1 MSKRDN
7 MLPLT
12 LQFQVCIYSYQ
23 TKILASNP
31 RWERHGFF
39 FFFWN
44 ISRSVAYFIN
54 REGSQGSNK
63 ICKYIWGLK
72 GKKYRS
78 FILAKVKTKNSS
90 NYIIW
95 LWRCRVQFFWRKNET
110 RFMDGSKKKSGM
122 EVGHKGIK
130 CHLVTAMKSQCLCQ
144 ILWWIGGIQLAQWQ
158 FKVQYT
164 SARLLGRWTTF
175 TTCQLRTGRP
185 FFPFH
190 QIQYL
195 KPFFL
200 LICGGPRDPRRQ
212 FNYLQSCVA
221 SAKLT
226 GRCALASFGGTPL
239 MVRKYILDECRK
251 WNLFWVGTNKVAP
264 LQHDGQNSCWELGY
278 ARSAQSNF
286 HMWIWH

>member
-158 FKVQYT
+158 FKPEFVGSFCAAARKMDYIHNLPIENRSPVLPLPPNTISEAFLPTNMWWPSRSKKTVQ
-164 SARLLGRWTTF
+164 LLAI
-175 TTCQLRTGRP
+175 LRGKREAYRT
-185 FFPFH
+185 
-190 QIQYL
+190 L
-195 KPFFL
+195 
-200 LICGGPRDPRRQ
+200 C
-212 FNYLQSCVA
+212 SC
-221 SAKLT
+221 
-226 GRCALASFGGTPL
+226 
-239 MVRKYILDECRK
+239 
-251 WNLFWVGTNKVAP
+251 
-264 LQHDGQNSCWELGY
+264 
-278 ARSAQSNF
+278 
-286 HMWIWH
+286 